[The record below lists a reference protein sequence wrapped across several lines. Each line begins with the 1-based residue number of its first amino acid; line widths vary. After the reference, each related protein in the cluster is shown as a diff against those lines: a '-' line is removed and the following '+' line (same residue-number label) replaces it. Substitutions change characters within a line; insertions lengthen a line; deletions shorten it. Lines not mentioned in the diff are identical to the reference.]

1 MSAQPLPTLSA
12 GDRAA
17 LLALARRAIAARLEG
32 HSLPP
37 TDELPESLR
46 EARDAFVTLH
56 VDGRL
61 HGCIGR
67 LEADR
72 PLFEVVVHCAV
83 GAATEDP
90 RFPPLAIGDLER
102 LKVEIS
108 VLSHP
113 VVVESVDQIEAGRHG
128 VIVSRGRRQ
137 GLLLPQV
144 ATEQGWDRTTLLR
157 QTCRKAGL
165 PPDAWEHG
173 ARLQKFEAE
182 VFAEELAPGS
192 QSELDVDESPD

>member
-17 LLALARRAIAARLEG
+17 LLALARRTIVAHLEG
-32 HSLPP
+32 RLLPP
-37 TDELPESLR
+37 TDDLPGSLR
-46 EARDAFVTLH
+46 VARDAFVTLR

-72 PLFEVVVHCAV
+72 PLFEIVTVCAV

-90 RFPPLAIGDLER
+90 RFLPLAIGDLER

-113 VVVESVDQIEAGRHG
+113 LVVESVDQIEAGRHG

-144 ATEQGWDRTTLLR
+144 AIEQGWDRTTLLR

-165 PPDAWEHG
+165 PSDAWEHG
-173 ARLQKFEAE
+173 ARLRIFEAE
-182 VFAEELAPGS
+182 VFAEESAPGI
-192 QSELDVDESPD
+192 LAK